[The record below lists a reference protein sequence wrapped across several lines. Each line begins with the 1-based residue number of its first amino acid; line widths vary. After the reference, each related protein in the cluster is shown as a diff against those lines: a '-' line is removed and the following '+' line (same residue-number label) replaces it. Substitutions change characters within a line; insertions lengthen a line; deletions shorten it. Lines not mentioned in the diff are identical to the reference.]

1 MRKFLTALILLVL
14 CAACSAQDATPQA
27 GTAVTPFPAP
37 DFTLDT
43 LSGGQLSLASMRG
56 RWVILNFW
64 ATWCAPCTSE
74 MPALQAIANQLSGQ
88 VGLFGVN
95 MREKADDIR
104 TFMTRNH
111 LSFPILLNPDDAT
124 LAAYNLSVGIPQ
136 TVLITPKGQVVWHQ
150 YGPIDLDTFRTTFDQ
165 LRAAQS

>member
-1 MRKFLTALILLVL
+1 MRSALFMIILMV
-14 CAACSAQDATPQA
+14 CAACTAQTTVSQS

-37 DFTLDT
+37 QFTLAT
-43 LSGGQLSLASMRG
+43 LNGGQLSLNTMRG

-74 MPALQAIANQLSGQ
+74 MPALQTIANERSGQ
-88 VGLFGVN
+88 LALFGIN

-104 TFMTRNH
+104 TFMSRNH

-124 LAAYNLSVGIPQ
+124 LAAYSLSVGIPQ
-136 TVLITPKGQVVWHQ
+136 TVIVSPQERVVWHQ
-150 YGPIDLDTFRTTFDQ
+150 YGPIDLNTFRSTLDQ
-165 LRAAQS
+165 LMSSKS